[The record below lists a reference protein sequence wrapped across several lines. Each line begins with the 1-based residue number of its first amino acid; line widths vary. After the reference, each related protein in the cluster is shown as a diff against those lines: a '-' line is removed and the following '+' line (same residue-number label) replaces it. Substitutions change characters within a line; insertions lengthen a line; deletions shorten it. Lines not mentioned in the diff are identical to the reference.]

1 MKQKYK
7 HIYYIVIFT
16 VLLITEILIA
26 LFIHDKFIR
35 PYFGDVLVVILIY
48 CFIRIFITDKVR
60 LLPLYVYIFAVLVE
74 ISQYFHLVSLLGL
87 SDNKLAAVILGTGFD
102 WKDILCY
109 ASGSLICT
117 IVYSFR
123 NLLTKNIMQTHSF

>member
-1 MKQKYK
+1 MKQKHK

-26 LFIHDKFIR
+26 LFLHDKFIR

-48 CFIRIFITDKVR
+48 SFIRIFITDKVR
-60 LLPLYVYIFAVLVE
+60 LLPLYVFIFAVLVE
-74 ISQYFHLVSLLGL
+74 ISQYFHLVSLLEL
-87 SDNKLAAVILGTGFD
+87 SDSKLAAVILGTGFD

-109 ASGSLICT
+109 ASGSLICA
-117 IVYSFR
+117 IVYSLK
-123 NLLTKNIMQTHSF
+123 NSWTKKYRADI